1 MTRSNFHRVL
11 SCFTVTVLLLG
22 CASAP
27 ISSPDELHHVV
38 LLWLKEPGKQQAVS
52 EIIAVSETFRE
63 IPGVIDVKAGT
74 PVPSERSVVD
84 GSYDV
89 ALLIVVEDRE
99 ALQTYLDH
107 PIHTAASRD
116 VLKPAIERVVIYDFS
131 GRTGE

>member
-1 MTRSNFHRVL
+1 MTKSSSARFL
-11 SCFTVTVLLLG
+11 SCLAVSMLLVG

-27 ISSPDELHHVV
+27 ISSPDELHHLV
-38 LLWLKEPGKQQAVS
+38 LLWLKEPGKQQTVS

-84 GSYDV
+84 GTYDV
-89 ALLIVVEDRE
+89 ALLIVVEDKA
-99 ALQTYLDH
+99 ALQAYLDH

-116 VLKPAIERVVIYDFS
+116 VLKPAMERVLIYDFS
-131 GRTGE
+131 RSSH

>member
-1 MTRSNFHRVL
+1 MTTSSSARIL
-11 SCFTVTVLLLG
+11 SCLTVSMLIVG
-22 CASAP
+22 CASAQ

-52 EIIAVSETFRE
+52 EIIAVSETVRD

-84 GSYDV
+84 GTYDV
-89 ALLIVVEDRE
+89 ALLVVVEDKA
-99 ALQTYLDH
+99 ALQAYLDH

-116 VLKPAIERVVIYDFS
+116 VLKPAVERVIIYDFS
-131 GRTGE
+131 RSSN